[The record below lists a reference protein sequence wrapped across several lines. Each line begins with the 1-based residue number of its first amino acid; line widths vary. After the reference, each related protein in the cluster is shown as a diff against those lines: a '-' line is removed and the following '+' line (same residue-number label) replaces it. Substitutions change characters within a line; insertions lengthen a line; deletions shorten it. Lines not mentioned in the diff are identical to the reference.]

1 MGMWKTLRVS
11 HIPTPPTTATDKCP
25 TRRYTNN
32 PLGTKDRSGHPP
44 SFTCVNEWS
53 TVSVCACAAGKTAAS
68 ASMITSVS
76 PRRHHCFRDLF
87 AECAKVEM
95 WFAMDRV
102 KADGM
107 ALQPFDTKRLLARE
121 WLVP

>member
-1 MGMWKTLRVS
+1 
-11 HIPTPPTTATDKCP
+11 
-25 TRRYTNN
+25 
-32 PLGTKDRSGHPP
+32 
-44 SFTCVNEWS
+44 
-53 TVSVCACAAGKTAAS
+53 
-68 ASMITSVS
+68 MIASVS
-76 PRRHHCFRDLF
+76 PQRHHCFRDLF

-121 WLVP
+121 WLVPGEA